1 MSLRALYGCLA
12 CIVLAGCSA
21 LGLDEYDQIQC
32 SPDDSDGSPECD
44 ALNAGL
50 PAGSCA
56 RFYCSPTGL
65 GCVFEERTSEEKCDG
80 LDNDCDLAID
90 EEAPAPDDERRMMR
104 PLDGVVHMSP
114 AVTEDRTLHVVLTH
128 EGNDDLV
135 LSHFVD
141 SVDDPHEV
149 PLTGCQS
156 GAGAENES
164 CKIADLALAA
174 TSTTLVGAGF
184 HRSTCN
190 GGQLRVG
197 LSSASAFALDLGEGA
212 RARHTAAVVDF
223 VEVQGCTVS
232 AGCNGGFAPAIA
244 VLPAA
249 GAAPSEALVLWQAR
263 TADAAAACATSNDF
277 AIAMARLQIEGEGS
291 DARFAGATEVSS
303 VLLHERGA
311 SGPPRV
317 IAIGDDEDAGFLVAF
332 PTGDHI
338 EIAFIRRS
346 EPDSSSKLVSIA
358 ARLDASAVSD
368 LALGGDANRGLAIAY
383 RVESEGKRVIKLRA
397 LELDRSKRR
406 LAEVGVPVTV
416 PSGPMI
422 LAGPTLTYADD
433 GFVVP
438 VSDEP
443 TGGWTLA
450 WVEPA
455 LADSNE
461 GDRLLIGRVAEAG
474 HRVLG
479 EPTLLARGLITL
491 PFTYLKQESAHS
503 SAQCA
508 FLESDALHVRRA
520 SCVKQ

>member
-1 MSLRALYGCLA
+1 MTRRALYGLA

-32 SPDDSDGSPECD
+32 AVDDSNGSPECD
-44 ALNAGL
+44 ALNAEL

-90 EEAPAPDDERRMMR
+90 EEAPAPDDEQRMMR
-104 PLDGVVHMSP
+104 PVDGVVHMSP
-114 AVTEDRTLHVVLTH
+114 AITGDSTLHVVLTH
-128 EGNDDLV
+128 EGADDFV

-141 SVDDPHEV
+141 SVEDPHDV
-149 PLTGCQS
+149 PLTSCLS
-156 GAGAENES
+156 GAGAENEP

-174 TSTTLVGAGF
+174 TPTTLVGAGF

-197 LSSASAFALDLGEGA
+197 LSSASAFALDLGESA
-212 RARHTAAVVDF
+212 RTRHAAAVIDL

-263 TADAAAACATSNDF
+263 TAGDAAACATSNDF
-277 AIAMARLQIEGEGS
+277 GIAAARLLIEGEGS
-291 DARFAGATEVSS
+291 EARFAGPTDVAS
-303 VLLHERGA
+303 VLLHERGV

-317 IAIGDDEDAGFLVAF
+317 ITIGDEEEAGFLVAF
-332 PTGDHI
+332 PVGDHI
-338 EIAFIRRS
+338 ELAVIPRS
-346 EPDSSSKLVSIA
+346 EPGSSSALVSID
-358 ARLDASAVSD
+358 ARLDGRAASD
-368 LALGGDANRGLAIAY
+368 LALAGDANRGLAIAY
-383 RVESEGKRVIKLRA
+383 RTESRGKGVIKLRE
-397 LELDRSKRR
+397 LELERSEGR
-406 LAEVGVPVTV
+406 LVEVGVPVTI
-416 PSGPMI
+416 PSGAKI
-422 LAGPTLTYADD
+422 LAGPTLAYESD

-443 TGGWTLA
+443 TGGWSLA

-455 LADSNE
+455 LDGVADS
-461 GDRLLIGRVAEAG
+461 DRLMIGRVAEAG

-479 EPTLLARGLITL
+479 PPTVLAKGAITL
-491 PFTYLKQESAHS
+491 PFTYLKHDSAHS
-503 SAQCA
+503 SVQCA
-508 FLESDALHVRRA
+508 FLESDALHLRRA